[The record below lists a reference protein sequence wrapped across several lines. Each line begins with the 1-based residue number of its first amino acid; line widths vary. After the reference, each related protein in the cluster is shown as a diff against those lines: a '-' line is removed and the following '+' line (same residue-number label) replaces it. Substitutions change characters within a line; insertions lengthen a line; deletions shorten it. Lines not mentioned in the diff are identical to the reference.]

1 MQNLQW
7 DKLIRWLLVV
17 IFTISFSSCMKMQI
31 KDSFVNIENR
41 DGTVNFGS
49 KSVSVPVNADADVSV
64 PASTLAN
71 Q

>member
-1 MQNLQW
+1 MLNLQW
-7 DKLIRWLLVV
+7 NKLIRWILVA

-49 KSVSVPVNADADVSV
+49 KSVSVPVNADVSI
-64 PASTLAN
+64 PAAALAN

>member
-1 MQNLQW
+1 
-7 DKLIRWLLVV
+7 
-17 IFTISFSSCMKMQI
+17 MQI

-49 KSVSVPVNADADVSV
+49 KSVSVPVNADVSI
-64 PASTLAN
+64 PAAALAN